1 MQNTC
6 LISERVKIMHAWGGG
21 DNITS
26 EDHVCC
32 DPRQGWERPTRAWWQ
47 QAEKQGDSVR
57 LVVGVEMHVMVEVKV
72 RDRARHRGRAG
83 RVHGLGWDAH
93 LNMVGSVLDVLE
105 RHLQR
110 ECQTLVPLTD
120 RV

>member
-1 MQNTC
+1 
-6 LISERVKIMHAWGGG
+6 
-21 DNITS
+21 
-26 EDHVCC
+26 
-32 DPRQGWERPTRAWWQ
+32 
-47 QAEKQGDSVR
+47 
-57 LVVGVEMHVMVEVKV
+57 MVEVKV